1 VPTNVINVRNLED
14 EDIKLLESLAELLRF
29 KRRQE
34 METITERGGHSFER
48 SSGSWSGLI
57 DGEELIR
64 NIYADRVISTRPE
77 VKL

>member
-1 VPTNVINVRNLED
+1 MPTNVINVRDLED
-14 EDIKLLESLAELLRF
+14 EDVKLLESLAELLRS
-29 KRRQE
+29 KRRKE
-34 METITERGGHSFER
+34 METITERGGHGFEW
-48 SSGSWSGLI
+48 SSGSWRGLI